1 MKKLLT
7 ISLLLCFQLSYSQVQ
22 KGTIVIGGG
31 IDFNGNSGNSTNA
44 SNYDRNSSNGNFGI
58 AASYEEFVSNVT
70 AVGVSLSYNY
80 SGYSSEYDYGN
91 GTQEYGVKRN
101 MIQIG
106 PTVTRYIS
114 LREKLHLTVGGG
126 FLAGFG
132 TSKDIETDEK
142 SKIWSLGLGVR
153 PGVAFFLND
162 NFALSA
168 GIGNLFYSFESEK
181 PEEDNVN
188 GEKPRDTRHYYGLSF
203 SLNTFSVGLRYFL
216 RTAKSE

>member
-1 MKKLLT
+1 MKKLRA
-7 ISLLLCFQLSYSQVQ
+7 ISLLLCIQFSYSQVQ

-31 IDFNGNSGNSTNA
+31 INLNGNSGNSTNA

-58 AASYEEFVSNVT
+58 SGSYEKFVSNIT
-70 AVGVSLSYNY
+70 AVGISL
-80 SGYSSEYDYGN
+80 GYTYYGSSSEFDYGN
-91 GTQEYGVKRN
+91 GTQEYGTRRN

-114 LREKLHLTVGGG
+114 LREKLYLTVGGG
-126 FLAGFG
+126 FLVGFG
-132 TSKDIETDEK
+132 TTKDIETDEK

-181 PEEDNVN
+181 SEESNVN
-188 GEKPRDTRHYYGLSF
+188 GETPKDTRHNYGLSF

-216 RTAKSE
+216 LPAKSE